1 MKPLNRPMFKYGG
14 PIKEGIMSG
23 MKDNRQAINT
33 VGSPLAPTD
42 SSGRQGYAV
51 PLILGTIGRALL
63 RPLGKFAARTIGTGS
78 GKLKKYGGYSEYG
91 MPTYTTQNVVKQGA
105 TLPKGTF
112 QPNPLGA
119 YLMRSPEGRFVMG
132 TAGFAG
138 KAGSKAKGVVKGLA
152 SSPLTLGSAGIYGS
166 KAIYDKLTKEK
177 TPEAQAE
184 IEAAGGPPGGGDP
197 EMFLT
202 PRTKEDPNK
211 TDELTKDRIQK
222 TKERYY
228 KLMGLDKMKKDSV
241 YDSLIDASKIIQQ
254 EGGDLKGSIKSGS
267 LQTQIIDAISKNLDK
282 SAGIKRQID
291 AAVLKG
297 EIEKDINKE
306 KNQLDAEYKKAAIE
320 KMKAADGTLLSDIRG
335 FIDKFQ
341 TLPSGTAL
349 AGLAKTRGLNVVK
362 IADTQEVTDWISK
375 NGGDEEDFIKSI
387 IQDPENEVAPGI
399 HVVKN
404 ALIEVGA
411 DGSVT
416 KLF

>member
-1 MKPLNRPMFKYGG
+1 MFKYGG

-42 SSGRQGYAV
+42 SSGRQGYAM

-119 YLMRSPEGRFVMG
+119 YLMRSPEGRFIMG